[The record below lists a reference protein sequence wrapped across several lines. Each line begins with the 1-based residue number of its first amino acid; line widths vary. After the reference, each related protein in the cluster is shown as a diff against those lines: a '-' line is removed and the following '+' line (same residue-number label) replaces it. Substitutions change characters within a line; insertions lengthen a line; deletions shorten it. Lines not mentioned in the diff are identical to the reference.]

1 MLAFRNFFAMQ
12 LLAILVCLFL
22 RVYRSVVKVCPVRS
36 APARLLLRRCT
47 ARLSSYTSSV

>member
-22 RVYRSVVKVCPVRS
+22 RVHRSVVKVCPVSS
-36 APARLLLRRCT
+36 APAR
-47 ARLSSYTSSV
+47 RLEE